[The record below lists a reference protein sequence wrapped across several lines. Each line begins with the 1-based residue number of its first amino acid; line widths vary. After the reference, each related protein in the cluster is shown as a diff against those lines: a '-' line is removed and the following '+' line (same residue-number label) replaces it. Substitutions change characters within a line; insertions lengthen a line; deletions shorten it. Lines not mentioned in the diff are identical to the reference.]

1 METERFEIRAPV
13 PGRVLRVFQES
24 ATVVTAG
31 LRLLELGDP
40 ADLEIEIDVLS
51 SDAVKIAPGAKVILE
66 HWGGDEPLRGRVR
79 LIEPA
84 AFLKVSALG
93 VEEQRV
99 WVVADFVAPPQRRK
113 TLGDASRV
121 EARVVIWEGDNV
133 LKVPAGALFRHAGE
147 WAV

>member
-1 METERFEIRAPV
+1 
-13 PGRVLRVFQES
+13 
-24 ATVVTAG
+24 
-31 LRLLELGDP
+31 
-40 ADLEIEIDVLS
+40 LS

-99 WVVADFVAPPQRRK
+99 WVVADFVDPPQRRK
-113 TLGDASRV
+113 TLGDAYRV

-147 WAV
+147 WAVFRVADGKAHVCPVRVGRGNGLETEVLDGLAENDQVIVHPSDKIKDG